1 MGLKLKLMMMMM
13 MMMIFLNWPT
23 HRLADCDVVWLTH
36 RSRGE
41 RFARVGPGCR
51 CWPASDDWRRHRA
64 RHSTAQN
71 QRRVSRQACRAE
83 MTMSQRVKWVNA
95 SVSIASVK
103 RRIVANLL
111 QSLSVKIVKKIGCD
125 LTESWLWVWCLRFN
139 IYPPVAGDDGYCL
152 PHCPL

>member
-1 MGLKLKLMMMMM
+1 

-23 HRLADCDVVWLTH
+23 HCLADCDVVWLSH
-36 RSRGE
+36 RSGGE

-51 CWPASDDWRRHRA
+51 RWPASDDWRRHRA

-71 QRRVSRQACRAE
+71 QRRVSRQACRAQ

-111 QSLSVKIVKKIGCD
+111 QSLSVKIVKKSVAIWQSRGC
-125 LTESWLWVWCLRFN
+125 EFGVSVS
-139 IYPPVAGDDGYCL
+139 IYTHLSQVTTVIVYHTVHSNNNNNNNNNKL
-152 PHCPL
+152 